1 MLQVTSVLCSIGL
14 GVVITGICP
23 LLFEH
28 YSGQIGYTLLFGF
41 YSGFWTT
48 FLSQVSRE
56 LIGAECIAL
65 GNGYLSFMIA
75 LGSLAAGP
83 AAGTDDTLQDSFL
96 LMLLKRESH
105 ILQFGHCSFYL
116 STYLWIIFF
125 IRLTLLEK

>member
-1 MLQVTSVLCSIGL
+1 MGVGFDSLATNLCTVLILLFFSSFFFQIHLFQVTSVLCSIGL

-83 AAGTDDTLQDSFL
+83 AAGTDGS
-96 LMLLKRESH
+96 
-105 ILQFGHCSFYL
+105 
-116 STYLWIIFF
+116 LWEDIFQAWGSL
-125 IRLTLLEK
+125 IN